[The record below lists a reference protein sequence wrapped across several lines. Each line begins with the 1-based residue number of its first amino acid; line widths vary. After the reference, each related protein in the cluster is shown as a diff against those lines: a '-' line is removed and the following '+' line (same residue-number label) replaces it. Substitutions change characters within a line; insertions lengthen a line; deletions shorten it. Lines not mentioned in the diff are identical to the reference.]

1 MDSRA
6 FRRFRRNKG
15 ALAGLVLVVAV
26 TVVGLLGPWLAPY
39 DPVEQFTDALLLGNG
54 LPAGPGVEPGHW
66 LGGDILARDEL
77 SRLLSG
83 ARVSMLVAYLATA
96 LAVLIGVSLGLVS
109 GYVGGRVDTLLMR
122 MVDIVLSMPFLL
134 IAIVMQRVWDAPGIW
149 TICVVLGVLSW
160 TTLARVT
167 RAKTMEAR
175 ELDYIHAARALGLRH
190 IRILARHVL
199 PNVIGPIIA
208 IATILVARMIIA
220 ESALSFLGL
229 GVRPPTASWG
239 SMLNDS
245 QSLLLGVPRLTLYP
259 AVLISMAVFGFNLFG
274 EGLRDAFDPKD
285 LTPAPYRMDGARR
298 RPRRDSPTRRLDRR

>member
-15 ALAGLVLVVAV
+15 ALVGLFLVVAV
-26 TVVGLLGPWLAPY
+26 TALGLLGPWLAPY
-39 DPVEQFTDALLLGNG
+39 DPVEQFTDSLLLPNG

-96 LAVLIGVSLGLVS
+96 LAVLIGVALGLLS
-109 GYVGGRVDTLLMR
+109 GYVGGRTDTYLMR
-122 MVDIVLSMPFLL
+122 LVDVVLSMPFLL
-134 IAIVMQRVWDAPGIW
+134 IAIVMQRVFDAPGIW
-149 TICVVLGVLSW
+149 TICIVLGVLSW

-175 ELDYIHAARALGLRH
+175 ELDYIQAARALGLRH
-190 IRILARHVL
+190 FRILARHVL
-199 PNVIGPIIA
+199 PNVVGPIIA
-208 IATILVARMIIA
+208 IATIMVARMIIA
-220 ESALSFLGL
+220 ESALSFLNL

-239 SMLNDS
+239 SMLNES
-245 QSLLLGVPRLTLYP
+245 QSLLLGLPRLTVYP

-285 LTPAPYRMDGARR
+285 
-298 RPRRDSPTRRLDRR
+298 

>member
-15 ALAGLVLVVAV
+15 ALAGLVLVAAV
-26 TVVGLLGPWLAPY
+26 TALGLMGPWLAPY
-39 DPVEQFTDALLLGNG
+39 DPVEQFTDSLLLKNG
-54 LPAGPGVEPGHW
+54 LPAGSGVAPGHW
-66 LGGDILARDEL
+66 LGGDLLARDEL

-83 ARVSMLVAYLATA
+83 ARVSMLVAYIATA
-96 LAVLIGVSLGLVS
+96 IAVLIGVSLGLVS
-109 GYVGGRVDTLLMR
+109 GYVGGWVDTVLMR
-122 MVDIVLSMPFLL
+122 FVDVVLSMPFLL
-134 IAIVMQRVWDAPGIW
+134 LAIVMQRVWDAPGIW
-149 TICVVLGVLSW
+149 TICIVLGVLSW

-175 ELDYIHAARALGLRH
+175 ELDYVQAARALGLRDA
-190 IRILARHVL
+190 RILARHVF
-199 PNVIGPIIA
+199 PNVAGPIIA
-208 IATILVARMIIA
+208 LGTILVARMIIA

-285 LTPAPYRMDGARR
+285 
-298 RPRRDSPTRRLDRR
+298 

>member
-15 ALAGLVLVVAV
+15 ALVGLALVVVV
-26 TVVGLLGPWLAPY
+26 TFLGVAGPWLALF
-39 DPVEQFTDALLLGNG
+39 DPARQFTDVLIQADG
-54 LPAGPGVEPGHW
+54 LPVGPGVAPGHS
-66 LGGDILARDEL
+66 LGGDSLGRDEL
-77 SRLLSG
+77 SRLLYG

-96 LAVLIGVSLGLVS
+96 IALVIGVSIGLVA
-109 GYVGGRVDTLLMR
+109 GYVGGWTDTALMR
-122 MVDIVLSMPFLL
+122 LVDLVLSMPFLL
-134 IAIVMQRVWDAPGIW
+134 LAIVMQRVWDAPGVW
-149 TICVVLGVLSW
+149 AICIVLGVLSW

-190 IRILARHVL
+190 FRILARHVL

-229 GVRPPTASWG
+229 GVRPPIASWG

-245 QSLLLGVPRLTLYP
+245 QSLLLGVPRLTVYP
-259 AVLISMAVFGFNLFG
+259 AILISFAVFGFNLFG

-285 LTPAPYRMDGARR
+285 
-298 RPRRDSPTRRLDRR
+298 

>member
-15 ALAGLVLVVAV
+15 ALAGLVLVIAV
-26 TVVGLLGPWLAPY
+26 TVLGLVGPWLAPY
-39 DPVEQFTDALLLGNG
+39 DPVQQFSDALLLHNG
-54 LPAGPGVEPGHW
+54 LPAGPGVAPGHW

-96 LAVLIGVSLGLVS
+96 LAVLIGVTLGLIS
-109 GYVGGRVDTLLMR
+109 GYVGGRVDTFLMR
-122 MVDIVLSMPFLL
+122 LVDVVLSMPFLL
-134 IAIVMQRVWDAPGIW
+134 IAIVMQRVFDAPGIW
-149 TICVVLGVLSW
+149 TICIVLGVLSW

-175 ELDYIHAARALGLRH
+175 ELDYIQAARALGLRH

-259 AVLISMAVFGFNLFG
+259 ALLISMAVFGFNLFG

-285 LTPAPYRMDGARR
+285 
-298 RPRRDSPTRRLDRR
+298 

>member
-15 ALAGLVLVVAV
+15 ALAGLILVVAV
-26 TVVGLLGPWLAPY
+26 TVLGLLGPWLAPY

-54 LPAGPGVEPGHW
+54 LPAGPGVDPGHW

-83 ARVSMLVAYLATA
+83 ARVSMLVAYFATA
-96 LAVLIGVSLGLVS
+96 LAVLIGVTLGLVS

-122 MVDIVLSMPFLL
+122 MVDVVLSMPFLL

-175 ELDYIHAARALGLRH
+175 ELDYVLAARALGLRH

-285 LTPAPYRMDGARR
+285 
-298 RPRRDSPTRRLDRR
+298 

>member
-15 ALAGLVLVVAV
+15 ALAGLVLVIGV
-26 TVVGLLGPWLAPY
+26 TTVGLVGPWVAPF
-39 DPVEQFTDALLLGNG
+39 DPVEQFADTLLLDNG
-54 LPAGPGVEPGHW
+54 LPAGGGVEPGHW

-77 SRLLSG
+77 SRLLTG

-96 LAVLIGVSLGLVS
+96 LAVLIGVTLGLVS
-109 GYVGGRVDTLLMR
+109 GYVGGRTDSFLMR
-122 MVDIVLSMPFLL
+122 LVDVVLSMPFLL

-160 TTLARVT
+160 TTLARIT

-175 ELDYIHAARALGLRH
+175 ELDYIQAARALGLRH
-190 IRILARHVL
+190 VQILARHVL

-245 QSLLLGVPRLTLYP
+245 QSLLLGVPRLTVYP

-285 LTPAPYRMDGARR
+285 
-298 RPRRDSPTRRLDRR
+298 

>member
-26 TVVGLLGPWLAPY
+26 SVLGLLGPWLAPF
-39 DPVEQFTDALLLGNG
+39 DPVEQFTDSLLLYNG

-66 LGGDILARDEL
+66 LGGDVLARDEL

-96 LAVLIGVSLGLVS
+96 LAVLIGVTLGLIS
-109 GYVGGRVDTLLMR
+109 GYAGGRVDTFLMR
-122 MVDIVLSMPFLL
+122 MVDVVLSMPFLL

-149 TICVVLGVLSW
+149 TICIVLGVLSW

-175 ELDYIHAARALGLRH
+175 ELDYIQAARALGLRH
-190 IRILARHVL
+190 FRILARHVL

-285 LTPAPYRMDGARR
+285 
-298 RPRRDSPTRRLDRR
+298 

>member
-15 ALAGLVLVVAV
+15 ALAGLVLVVVV
-26 TVVGLLGPWLAPY
+26 TALGLVGPWLAPY
-39 DPVEQFTDALLLGNG
+39 DPVDQFTDTLLLGNG
-54 LPAGPGVEPGHW
+54 LPAGPGVDPGHW

-96 LAVLIGVSLGLVS
+96 LAVLIGVTLGLVS
-109 GYVGGRVDTLLMR
+109 GYVGGRIDTLLMR
-122 MVDIVLSMPFLL
+122 LVDVVLSMPFLL

-160 TTLARVT
+160 TTLARIT

-175 ELDYIHAARALGLRH
+175 ELDYIQAARALGLRH
-190 IRILARHVL
+190 FRILARHVL

-285 LTPAPYRMDGARR
+285 
-298 RPRRDSPTRRLDRR
+298 

>member
-15 ALAGLVLVVAV
+15 AFVGLVLVLVV
-26 TVVGLLGPWLAPY
+26 TVLGVLGPWLAPY
-39 DPVEQFTDALLLGNG
+39 DPVEQFTETLLLKNG
-54 LPAGPGVEPGHW
+54 LPVGPGTAPGHW
-66 LGGDILARDEL
+66 LGGDVLARDEL

-83 ARVSMLVAYLATA
+83 ARVSMLVAYIATA
-96 LAVLIGVSLGLVS
+96 IAVVIGVSLGLVS
-109 GYVGGRVDTLLMR
+109 GYVGGRVDSALMR
-122 MVDIVLSMPFLL
+122 FVDVVLSMPFLL
-134 IAIVMQRVWDAPGIW
+134 LAIVMQRVWDAPGIW

-175 ELDYIHAARALGLRH
+175 ELDYIQAARALGLRH
-190 IRILARHVL
+190 FRILARHVF
-199 PNVIGPIIA
+199 PNVVGPIIA

-245 QSLLLGVPRLTLYP
+245 QSLLLGVPRLTVYP
-259 AVLISMAVFGFNLFG
+259 AILISMAVFGFNLFG

-285 LTPAPYRMDGARR
+285 
-298 RPRRDSPTRRLDRR
+298 

>member
-15 ALAGLVLVVAV
+15 ALGGLVLVVAV
-26 TVVGLLGPWLAPY
+26 TVLGLVGPWLAPY
-39 DPVEQFTDALLLGNG
+39 DPVEQFTDALLLYNG
-54 LPAGPGVEPGHW
+54 LPAGPGIEPGHW
-66 LGGDILARDEL
+66 LGGDVLARDEL

-83 ARVSMLVAYLATA
+83 ARVSILVAYLATA
-96 LAVLIGVSLGLVS
+96 LAVLIGVTLGLVS
-109 GYVGGRVDTLLMR
+109 GYVGGRLDTFLMR
-122 MVDIVLSMPFLL
+122 VVDVVLSMPFLL

-160 TTLARVT
+160 TTLARIT

-175 ELDYIHAARALGLRH
+175 ELDYVQAARALGLRH
-190 IRILARHVL
+190 FRILARHVL
-199 PNVIGPIIA
+199 PNIMGPIIA

-229 GVRPPTASWG
+229 GIRPPTASWG

-285 LTPAPYRMDGARR
+285 
-298 RPRRDSPTRRLDRR
+298 

>member
-15 ALAGLVLVVAV
+15 ALAGLVLVVVV
-26 TVVGLLGPWLAPY
+26 TALGLVGPWLAPY
-39 DPVEQFTDALLLGNG
+39 DPVEQFTDALLLHNG
-54 LPAGPGVEPGHW
+54 LPAGPGMEPGHW

-96 LAVLIGVSLGLVS
+96 LAVMIGVTLGLIS
-109 GYVGGRVDTLLMR
+109 GYIGGRVDTVLMR
-122 MVDIVLSMPFLL
+122 LVDVVLSMPFLL

-175 ELDYIHAARALGLRH
+175 ELDYIQAARALGLRH
-190 IRILARHVL
+190 VRILARHVL

-208 IATILVARMIIA
+208 ISTILVARMIIA

-285 LTPAPYRMDGARR
+285 
-298 RPRRDSPTRRLDRR
+298 

>member
-15 ALAGLVLVVAV
+15 ALVGLFLVVAV
-26 TVVGLLGPWLAPY
+26 TALGAFGPWLAPY
-39 DPVEQFTDALLLGNG
+39 DPVEQFTDSLLLPNG

-83 ARVSMLVAYLATA
+83 ARISMLVAYLATA
-96 LAVLIGVSLGLVS
+96 LAVLIGVALGLLS
-109 GYVGGRVDTLLMR
+109 GYVGGRTDTYLMR
-122 MVDIVLSMPFLL
+122 LVDVVLSMPFLL
-134 IAIVMQRVWDAPGIW
+134 IAIVMQRVFDAPGIW
-149 TICVVLGVLSW
+149 TICIVLGVLSW

-175 ELDYIHAARALGLRH
+175 ELDYIQAARALGLSH
-190 IRILARHVL
+190 FRILARHVL

-208 IATILVARMIIA
+208 IGTIMVARMIIA
-220 ESALSFLGL
+220 ESALSFLNL

-239 SMLNDS
+239 SMLNES
-245 QSLLLGVPRLTLYP
+245 QSLLLGLPRLTVYP

-285 LTPAPYRMDGARR
+285 
-298 RPRRDSPTRRLDRR
+298 

>member
-15 ALAGLVLVVAV
+15 ALGGLVLVVAV
-26 TVVGLLGPWLAPY
+26 TALGLVGPWMAPY
-39 DPVEQFTDALLLGNG
+39 DPVEQFTEALLLHNG
-54 LPAGPGVEPGHW
+54 LPAGPGVDPAHW
-66 LGGDILARDEL
+66 LGGDVLARDEL

-96 LAVLIGVSLGLVS
+96 LAVLIGVTLGLVS
-109 GYVGGRVDTLLMR
+109 GYVGGRLDTFLMR
-122 MVDIVLSMPFLL
+122 LVDVVLSMPFLL

-175 ELDYIHAARALGLRH
+175 ELDYIQAARALGLRH
-190 IRILARHVL
+190 FRILARHVL

-285 LTPAPYRMDGARR
+285 
-298 RPRRDSPTRRLDRR
+298 

>member
-15 ALAGLVLVVAV
+15 ALGGLVLVVAV
-26 TVVGLLGPWLAPY
+26 TAVGLVGPWFAPY
-39 DPVEQFTDALLLGNG
+39 DPVEQFTDTLLLYNG
-54 LPAGPGVEPGHW
+54 LPAGPGAQPGHW

-96 LAVLIGVSLGLVS
+96 LAVLIGVTLGLVS
-109 GYVGGRVDTLLMR
+109 GYVGGRVDTFLMR
-122 MVDIVLSMPFLL
+122 LVDVVLSMPFLL

-175 ELDYIHAARALGLRH
+175 ELDYIQAARALGLRH
-190 IRILARHVL
+190 FRILARHVL

-285 LTPAPYRMDGARR
+285 
-298 RPRRDSPTRRLDRR
+298 

>member
-15 ALAGLVLVVAV
+15 ALGGLVLVVAV
-26 TVVGLLGPWLAPY
+26 TALGLIGPWLAPF
-39 DPVEQFTDALLLGNG
+39 DPVEQFADALLLHNG
-54 LPAGPGVEPGHW
+54 LPAGPGIEPGHW

-96 LAVLIGVSLGLVS
+96 LAVLIGVTLGLVS

-122 MVDIVLSMPFLL
+122 LVDVVLSMPFLL

-175 ELDYIHAARALGLRH
+175 ELDYIQAARALGLRH
-190 IRILARHVL
+190 FRILARHVL

-259 AVLISMAVFGFNLFG
+259 AILISMAVFGFNLFG

-285 LTPAPYRMDGARR
+285 
-298 RPRRDSPTRRLDRR
+298 

>member
-15 ALAGLVLVVAV
+15 ALAGLVLVV
-26 TVVGLLGPWLAPY
+26 VVSVLGLLGPWLAPF
-39 DPVEQFTDALLLGNG
+39 DPVEQFTDSLLLYNG
-54 LPAGPGVEPGHW
+54 LPAGPGVEPGHL
-66 LGGDILARDEL
+66 LGGDVLARDEL

-96 LAVLIGVSLGLVS
+96 LAVLIGVTLGLIS
-109 GYVGGRVDTLLMR
+109 GYVGGRVDTFLMR
-122 MVDIVLSMPFLL
+122 MVDVVLSMPFLL
-134 IAIVMQRVWDAPGIW
+134 IAIVMQRVWDAPGVW

-160 TTLARVT
+160 TTLARVA

-175 ELDYIHAARALGLRH
+175 ELDYVQAARALGIRH
-190 IRILARHVL
+190 VRILARHVL
-199 PNVIGPIIA
+199 PNIIGPLIA
-208 IATILVARMIIA
+208 LATILVARMIIA

-285 LTPAPYRMDGARR
+285 
-298 RPRRDSPTRRLDRR
+298 

>member
-26 TVVGLLGPWLAPY
+26 TLLGIAGPWFAPY
-39 DPVEQFTDALLLGNG
+39 DPVEQFTEVLLLDNG
-54 LPAGPGVEPGHW
+54 LPAGPGVAPAHL
-66 LGGDILARDEL
+66 LGGDILGRDEL

-96 LAVLIGVSLGLVS
+96 LAVLIGVTLGLVS
-109 GYVGGRVDTLLMR
+109 GYLGGRVDSGLMR
-122 MVDIVLSMPFLL
+122 LVDVVLSMPFLL
-134 IAIVMQRVWDAPGIW
+134 IAIVMQRVFDAPGIW
-149 TICVVLGVLSW
+149 TICIVLGVLSW

-175 ELDYIHAARALGLRH
+175 ELDYIQAARALGLGH
-190 IRILARHVL
+190 VRIVARHVL
-199 PNVIGPIIA
+199 PNVVGPIIA
-208 IATILVARMIIA
+208 IATIMVARMIIA

-245 QSLLLGVPRLTLYP
+245 QSLLLGVPRLALYP
-259 AVLISMAVFGFNLFG
+259 ALLISMAVFGFNLFG

-285 LTPAPYRMDGARR
+285 
-298 RPRRDSPTRRLDRR
+298 

>member
-15 ALAGLVLVVAV
+15 ALAGLVLVATV
-26 TVVGLLGPWLAPY
+26 TFLGIAGPWLAPY
-39 DPVEQFTDALLLGNG
+39 NPVEQFTNTLLLKNG
-54 LPAGPGVEPGHW
+54 LPAGPGVAPGHW
-66 LGGDILARDEL
+66 LGGDLLARDEL

-83 ARVSMLVAYLATA
+83 ARVSMLVAYIATA
-96 LAVLIGVSLGLVS
+96 IAVFIGVGLGLVS
-109 GYVGGRVDTLLMR
+109 GYVGGRMDSILMR
-122 MVDIVLSMPFLL
+122 FVDVVLSMPFLL
-134 IAIVMQRVWDAPGIW
+134 LAIVMQRVWDSPGIW

-175 ELDYIHAARALGLRH
+175 ELDYIQAARALGLRH
-190 IRILARHVL
+190 FRILARHVL
-199 PNVIGPIIA
+199 PNVAGPIIA

-239 SMLNDS
+239 SMLSES
-245 QSLLLGVPRLTLYP
+245 QSLLLGVPGLTLYP

-285 LTPAPYRMDGARR
+285 
-298 RPRRDSPTRRLDRR
+298 

>member
-15 ALAGLVLVVAV
+15 ALVGLFLVVAV
-26 TVVGLLGPWLAPY
+26 TALGLLGPWLAPY
-39 DPVEQFTDALLLGNG
+39 DPVEQFTDRLLLPNG

-83 ARVSMLVAYLATA
+83 ARISMLVAYLATA
-96 LAVLIGVSLGLVS
+96 LAVLIGVALGLLS
-109 GYVGGRVDTLLMR
+109 GYVGGRTDTYLMR
-122 MVDIVLSMPFLL
+122 LVDVVLSMPFLL
-134 IAIVMQRVWDAPGIW
+134 IAIVMQRVFDAPGIW
-149 TICVVLGVLSW
+149 TICIVLGVLSW

-175 ELDYIHAARALGLRH
+175 ELDYIQAARALGLRH
-190 IRILARHVL
+190 FRILVRHVL

-208 IATILVARMIIA
+208 IATIMVARMIIA
-220 ESALSFLGL
+220 ESALSFLNL

-239 SMLNDS
+239 SMLNES
-245 QSLLLGVPRLTLYP
+245 QSLLLGLPRLTVYP

-285 LTPAPYRMDGARR
+285 
-298 RPRRDSPTRRLDRR
+298 

>member
-26 TVVGLLGPWLAPY
+26 TAIGLLGPWLAPY
-39 DPVEQFTDALLLGNG
+39 DPVEQFADTLLLHNG
-54 LPAGPGVEPGHW
+54 LPAGPGIESGHW
-66 LGGDILARDEL
+66 LGGDVLARDEL

-96 LAVLIGVSLGLVS
+96 LAVLIGVTLGLVS
-109 GYVGGRVDTLLMR
+109 GYVGGHLDTFLMR
-122 MVDIVLSMPFLL
+122 LVDVVLSMPFLL

-149 TICVVLGVLSW
+149 TICVVLGALSW

-175 ELDYIHAARALGLRH
+175 ELDYIQAARALGLRH
-190 IRILARHVL
+190 FRILARHVL

-259 AVLISMAVFGFNLFG
+259 AMLISMAVFGFNLFG

-285 LTPAPYRMDGARR
+285 
-298 RPRRDSPTRRLDRR
+298 

>member
-26 TVVGLLGPWLAPY
+26 TVLGLLGPWLAPY

-54 LPAGPGVEPGHW
+54 LPAGPGVDPGHW

-83 ARVSMLVAYLATA
+83 ARVSMLVAYFATA
-96 LAVLIGVSLGLVS
+96 LAVLIGVTLGLVS

-122 MVDIVLSMPFLL
+122 MVDVVLSMPFLL

-175 ELDYIHAARALGLRH
+175 ELDYVLAARALGLRH

-285 LTPAPYRMDGARR
+285 
-298 RPRRDSPTRRLDRR
+298 

>member
-15 ALAGLVLVVAV
+15 ALVGLFLVVAV
-26 TVVGLLGPWLAPY
+26 TALGVFGPWVAPY
-39 DPVEQFTDALLLGNG
+39 DPVEQFTDSLLLLNG

-96 LAVLIGVSLGLVS
+96 LAVLIGVALGLLS
-109 GYVGGRVDTLLMR
+109 GYVGGRIDTYLMR
-122 MVDIVLSMPFLL
+122 LVDVVLSMPFLL
-134 IAIVMQRVWDAPGIW
+134 IAIVMQRVFDAPGIW
-149 TICVVLGVLSW
+149 TICIVLGVLSW

-175 ELDYIHAARALGLRH
+175 ELDYIQAARALGLSH
-190 IRILARHVL
+190 FRILARHVL

-208 IATILVARMIIA
+208 IGTIMVARMIIA
-220 ESALSFLGL
+220 ESALSFLNL

-239 SMLNDS
+239 SMLNES
-245 QSLLLGVPRLTLYP
+245 QSLLLGIPRLTVYP

-285 LTPAPYRMDGARR
+285 
-298 RPRRDSPTRRLDRR
+298 

>member
-15 ALAGLVLVVAV
+15 ALIGLFLVIAV
-26 TVVGLLGPWLAPY
+26 TALGLLGPWLAPY
-39 DPVEQFTDALLLGNG
+39 DPVEQFTDSLLLANG

-96 LAVLIGVSLGLVS
+96 LAVLIGVALGLLS
-109 GYVGGRVDTLLMR
+109 GYVGGRTDTYLMR
-122 MVDIVLSMPFLL
+122 LVDVVLSMPFLL
-134 IAIVMQRVWDAPGIW
+134 IAIVMQRVFDAPGIW
-149 TICVVLGVLSW
+149 TICIVLGVLSW

-175 ELDYIHAARALGLRH
+175 ELDYIQAARALGLRH
-190 IRILARHVL
+190 FRILARHVL

-208 IATILVARMIIA
+208 IATIMVARMIIA
-220 ESALSFLGL
+220 ESALSFLNL

-239 SMLNDS
+239 SMLNES
-245 QSLLLGVPRLTLYP
+245 QSLLLGLPRLTVYP

-285 LTPAPYRMDGARR
+285 
-298 RPRRDSPTRRLDRR
+298 

>member
-15 ALAGLVLVVAV
+15 ALAGLSLVVLVTTLGIV
-26 TVVGLLGPWLAPY
+26 GPWVAPH
-39 DPVEQFTDALLLGNG
+39 DPVQQFTDQLLLDNG
-54 LPAGPGVEPGHW
+54 LPAGPGAVSGHW

-77 SRLLSG
+77 SRLLAG

-96 LAVLIGVSLGLVS
+96 LAVLIGVTLGLVS
-109 GYVGGRVDTLLMR
+109 GYLGGRTDTALMR
-122 MVDIVLSMPFLL
+122 LVDVVLSMPFLL
-134 IAIVMQRVWDAPGIW
+134 LAIVMQRVWDTPGIW

-175 ELDYIHAARALGLRH
+175 ELDYVQAARALGLRH
-190 IRILARHVL
+190 FRILARHVL
-199 PNVIGPIIA
+199 PNVMGPIVA

-285 LTPAPYRMDGARR
+285 
-298 RPRRDSPTRRLDRR
+298 

>member
-15 ALAGLVLVVAV
+15 ALVGLGLVIVVTALGV
-26 TVVGLLGPWLAPY
+26 AGPWLAPY
-39 DPVEQFTDALLLGNG
+39 DPVEQFTDTLLLDSG
-54 LPAGPGVEPGHW
+54 LPAGPGAAPGHW
-66 LGGDILARDEL
+66 LGGDDLARDEL

-83 ARVSMLVAYLATA
+83 ARVSMLVAYLATG
-96 LAVLIGVSLGLVS
+96 LAVMIGVMIGLVS
-109 GYVGGRVDTLLMR
+109 GYVGGRLDTLLMR
-122 MVDIVLSMPFLL
+122 LVDIVLSMPFLL
-134 IAIVMQRVWDAPGIW
+134 IAIVMQRVFDAPGIW

-175 ELDYIHAARALGLRH
+175 ELDYIQAARALGLRH
-190 IRILARHVL
+190 FRILLRHVL
-199 PNVIGPIIA
+199 PNVAGPIIA
-208 IATILVARMIIA
+208 IATIMVARMIIA

-285 LTPAPYRMDGARR
+285 
-298 RPRRDSPTRRLDRR
+298 

>member
-15 ALAGLVLVVAV
+15 ALAGLVLVIAV
-26 TVVGLLGPWLAPY
+26 TALGLLGPWLAPY
-39 DPVEQFTDALLLGNG
+39 DPVEQFTDQLLLDSG
-54 LPAGPGVEPGHW
+54 LPAGPGEEPGHW
-66 LGGDILARDEL
+66 LGGDVLARDEL

-96 LAVLIGVSLGLVS
+96 LAVLIGVTLGLVS
-109 GYVGGRVDTLLMR
+109 GYVGGRVDTVLMR
-122 MVDIVLSMPFLL
+122 LVDVVLSMPFLL
-134 IAIVMQRVWDAPGIW
+134 IAIVMQRVWDAPGVW

-160 TTLARVT
+160 TTLARVA

-175 ELDYIHAARALGLRH
+175 ELDYVQAARALGMRH
-190 IRILARHVL
+190 VRILGRHVL
-199 PNVIGPIIA
+199 PNIIGPLIA
-208 IATILVARMIIA
+208 LATILVARMIIA

-285 LTPAPYRMDGARR
+285 
-298 RPRRDSPTRRLDRR
+298 

>member
-26 TVVGLLGPWLAPY
+26 TVLGLVGPWLAPY
-39 DPVEQFTDALLLGNG
+39 DPVQQFPDGLLLANG

-96 LAVLIGVSLGLVS
+96 LAVLIGVTLGLVS
-109 GYVGGRVDTLLMR
+109 GYVGGRTDTVLMR
-122 MVDIVLSMPFLL
+122 LVDVVLSMPFLL

-175 ELDYIHAARALGLRH
+175 ELDYIQAARALGLRH
-190 IRILARHVL
+190 FRILARHVL
-199 PNVIGPIIA
+199 PNVMGPIIA

-285 LTPAPYRMDGARR
+285 
-298 RPRRDSPTRRLDRR
+298 

>member
-15 ALAGLVLVVAV
+15 ALVGLFLVVAV
-26 TVVGLLGPWLAPY
+26 TALGLLGPWLAPY
-39 DPVEQFTDALLLGNG
+39 DPVEQFTNSLLLPNG
-54 LPAGPGVEPGHW
+54 LPAGPGLEPGHW

-83 ARVSMLVAYLATA
+83 ARISMLVAYLATA
-96 LAVLIGVSLGLVS
+96 LAVLIGVALGLLS
-109 GYVGGRVDTLLMR
+109 GYVGGRTDTYLMR
-122 MVDIVLSMPFLL
+122 LVDVVLSMPFLL
-134 IAIVMQRVWDAPGIW
+134 IAIVMQRVFDAPGIW
-149 TICVVLGVLSW
+149 TICIVLGVLSW

-175 ELDYIHAARALGLRH
+175 ELDYIQAARALGLRH
-190 IRILARHVL
+190 FRILVRHVL

-208 IATILVARMIIA
+208 IATIMVARMIIA
-220 ESALSFLGL
+220 ESALSFLNL

-239 SMLNDS
+239 SMLNES
-245 QSLLLGVPRLTLYP
+245 QSLLLGLPRLTVYP

-285 LTPAPYRMDGARR
+285 
-298 RPRRDSPTRRLDRR
+298 

>member
-26 TVVGLLGPWLAPY
+26 TALGLVGPWLAPY
-39 DPVEQFTDALLLGNG
+39 DPVDQFTDALLLHNG
-54 LPAGPGVEPGHW
+54 LPAGPGVDPGHW
-66 LGGDILARDEL
+66 LGGDVLARDEL

-109 GYVGGRVDTLLMR
+109 GYVGGRIDTLLMR
-122 MVDIVLSMPFLL
+122 LVDVVLSMPFLL

-160 TTLARVT
+160 TTLARIT

-175 ELDYIHAARALGLRH
+175 ELDYIQAARALGLRH
-190 IRILARHVL
+190 FRILARHVL

-285 LTPAPYRMDGARR
+285 
-298 RPRRDSPTRRLDRR
+298 

>member
-15 ALAGLVLVVAV
+15 ALGGLVLVVAV
-26 TVVGLLGPWLAPY
+26 TALGLVGPWLAPY
-39 DPVEQFTDALLLGNG
+39 DPVEQFTEALLLHNG
-54 LPAGPGVEPGHW
+54 LPAGPGVDPGHW
-66 LGGDILARDEL
+66 LGGDVLARDEL

-109 GYVGGRVDTLLMR
+109 GYVGGRLDTFLMR
-122 MVDIVLSMPFLL
+122 LVDVVLSMPFLL

-175 ELDYIHAARALGLRH
+175 ELDYIQAARALGLRH
-190 IRILARHVL
+190 FRILARHVL

-245 QSLLLGVPRLTLYP
+245 QSLLLGVPRLMLYP

-285 LTPAPYRMDGARR
+285 
-298 RPRRDSPTRRLDRR
+298 

>member
-26 TVVGLLGPWLAPY
+26 TALGLLGPWLAPF
-39 DPVEQFTDALLLGNG
+39 DPVEQFVDALLLPSG
-54 LPAGPGVEPGHW
+54 LPAGPGLEPGHW
-66 LGGDILARDEL
+66 LGGDVLARDEL

-96 LAVLIGVSLGLVS
+96 LAVLIGVTLGLVS

-122 MVDIVLSMPFLL
+122 LVDVVLSMPFLL

-175 ELDYIHAARALGLRH
+175 ELDYIQAARALGLRH
-190 IRILARHVL
+190 VRILARHVL

-259 AVLISMAVFGFNLFG
+259 AILISMAVFGFNLFG

-285 LTPAPYRMDGARR
+285 
-298 RPRRDSPTRRLDRR
+298 

>member
-15 ALAGLVLVVAV
+15 ALVGLVLVIVVTLLGVA
-26 TVVGLLGPWLAPY
+26 GPWLAPY
-39 DPVEQFTDALLLGNG
+39 DPVDQFTETLLLDDG
-54 LPAGPGVEPGHW
+54 LPTGPGVAPGHW
-66 LGGDILARDEL
+66 LGGDDLARDEL

-83 ARVSMLVAYLATA
+83 ARVSMLVAYLATGLA
-96 LAVLIGVSLGLVS
+96 LLIGVSIGLVS
-109 GYVGGRVDTLLMR
+109 GYLGGRVDTVLMR
-122 MVDIVLSMPFLL
+122 LVDVVLSMPFLL
-134 IAIVMQRVWDAPGIW
+134 IAIVMQRVFDAPGIW

-175 ELDYIHAARALGLRH
+175 ELDYIQAARALGLRH
-190 IRILARHVL
+190 VRILARHVL
-199 PNVIGPIIA
+199 PNVAGPIIA
-208 IATILVARMIIA
+208 IATIMVARMIIA

-285 LTPAPYRMDGARR
+285 
-298 RPRRDSPTRRLDRR
+298 